1 MLPVT
6 ADNIFWAAEVS
17 SSFAVRAVLGGI
29 VRWRVFVS
37 DTPSPSADSI
47 LSWSWPCVCTAAML
61 IRSRA
66 APSWWLHRAQWRE
79 KRAAFVSS
87 AVRVLE
93 GVVVGGAGMNA
104 SKSVSGEVVEGRCA
118 YVSVE

>member
-37 DTPSPSADSI
+37 DCPSPSADSI
-47 LSWSWPCVCTAAML
+47 LSWSWPCVCTVAISFNGRRRPAL
-61 IRSRA
+61 VAPPRSVARRA
-66 APSWWLHRAQWRE
+66 
-79 KRAAFVSS
+79 
-87 AVRVLE
+87 VLLCLQLGDDE
-93 GVVVGGAGMNA
+93 I
-104 SKSVSGEVVEGRCA
+104 
-118 YVSVE
+118 